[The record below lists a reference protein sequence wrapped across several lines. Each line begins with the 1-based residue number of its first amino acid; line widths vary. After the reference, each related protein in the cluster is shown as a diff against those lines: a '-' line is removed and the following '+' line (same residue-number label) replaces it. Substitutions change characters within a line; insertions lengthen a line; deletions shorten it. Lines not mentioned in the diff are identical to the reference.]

1 MNEIIGDILPLA
13 VAAGLSPIPLIAAV
27 LIVMSARPRLSGA
40 AFAVGWIVG
49 CSIVVLL
56 GAVAAE
62 LLQNNDAA
70 GTPTVLAWVRIAFGV
85 ALLFLAVRKV
95 VAARGVEAQLPAWM
109 SGLMSA
115 GPARSIGL
123 GLLLSAANPK
133 NALLGIAAGM
143 SIGSAPVSTDMA
155 VAAGTVYVVMA
166 SIAVLAIVLA
176 AVVAP
181 RRMATVLAGLR
192 DWLTLHNTAI
202 MALLLVVFGFVLI
215 GKGIEAL

>member
-1 MNEIIGDILPLA
+1 MNEVIGDILPLA

-27 LIVMSARPRLSGA
+27 LIVMSTKPRLSGA

-49 CSIVVLL
+49 CSIVVLV

-62 LLQNNDAA
+62 LLQSDDP
-70 GTPTVLAWVRIAFGV
+70 GSTPTMFAWVRIAFGI
-85 ALLFLAVRKV
+85 ALLILAVRKIA
-95 VAARGVEAQLPAWM
+95 AARGAEARLPAWM

-115 GPARSIGL
+115 SPARSIGL

-133 NALLGIAAGM
+133 NALLGIAAGI
-143 SIGSAPVSTDMA
+143 SIGSATVSAD
-155 VAAGTVYVVMA
+155 VALTAGVVYVATA

-181 RRMATVLAGLR
+181 HRMANVLSGLR

-215 GKGIEAL
+215 GKGLEGL

>member
-1 MNEIIGDILPLA
+1 MSEVIGDILPLA

-27 LIVMSARPRLSGA
+27 LIVMSTRPRLAGT
-40 AFAVGWIVG
+40 AFAAGWLLG
-49 CSIVVLL
+49 CALVVLI
-56 GAVAAE
+56 GAVAAGI
-62 LLQNNDAA
+62 LQSSEPG
-70 GTPTVLAWVRIAFGV
+70 GTPTILAVVRIVFGV
-85 ALLFLAVRKV
+85 VLLVLAVRKV
-95 VAARGVEAQLPAWM
+95 TAARGVEARLPDWM

-115 GPARSIGL
+115 TPTRSLGL

-143 SIGSAPVSTDMA
+143 SIGSAA
-155 VAAGTVYVVMA
+155 VGLDTAIVAGAVYVVMA
-166 SIAVLAIVLA
+166 SVAVLTIVIA

-181 RRMATVLAGLR
+181 RRVASALTRLR

-215 GKGIEAL
+215 GKGLQGL